1 MDLKPYILRSIQAAI
16 KAGDAIN
23 EIYRSEDFGVEYKTD
38 TSPLTLADQKSHEVI
53 TSALGAYD
61 MPILSEEGKNKPY
74 AERKN
79 WQRFWMVDPLDGT
92 KEFIKR
98 NGEFTVNIA
107 LIENNRP
114 VLGTIFVPDRNTL
127 YFAAQNAG
135 AYKMENGPSGEWAA
149 LRPDS
154 NEATSALL
162 DQIIG
167 QSTRLPV
174 IDPQRSSLTIVGS
187 RSHKNAELEAYVEE
201 KRRAFAEVEF
211 ISAGSSL
218 KICLVAEGKAD
229 LYPRLGPTMEWDTAA
244 GHAIA
249 ENAGA
254 DIYQYESQN
263 PLTYNKEDLH
273 NPWFI
278 VQRETSAE
286 QAEYRQVKNHEDH
299 EEREEKLFKGNFNDR
314 S

>member
-16 KAGDAIN
+16 AAGDGIN

-38 TSPLTLADQKSHEVI
+38 KSPLTLADQKSHEII
-53 TSALGAYD
+53 TNALEGYD
-61 MPILSEEGKNKPY
+61 IPILSEEGQNMPY
-74 AERKN
+74 TQRKN
-79 WQRFWMVDPLDGT
+79 WQRFWIVDPLDGT

-114 VLGTIFVPDRNTL
+114 VLGAIFVPDRNTL
-127 YFAAQNAG
+127 YFAAQNFG
-135 AYKMENGPSGEWAA
+135 AYKLENGPFSEW
-149 LRPDS
+149 LETGPDS
-154 NEATSALL
+154 KETTSTLL
-162 DQIIG
+162 DQITR

-174 IDPQRSSLTIVGS
+174 TDPQRLALTIVGS

-201 KRRAFAEVEF
+201 KRNAFGDVEF

-218 KICLVAEGKAD
+218 KICLVAEGRAD

-244 GHAIA
+244 GQAIA

-254 DIYQYESQN
+254 DVYQYETRK

-278 VQRETSAE
+278 VQRES
-286 QAEYRQVKNHEDH
+286 
-299 EEREEKLFKGNFNDR
+299 
-314 S
+314 

>member
-16 KAGDAIN
+16 AAGDAIN
-23 EIYRSEDFGVEYKTD
+23 DIYRSEDFGVKYKTD
-38 TSPLTLADQKSHEVI
+38 KSPLTLADQKSHEIIVN
-53 TSALGAYD
+53 ALEGYD
-61 MPILSEEGKNKPY
+61 IPILSEEGKNMPY
-74 AERKN
+74 AQRKN
-79 WQRFWMVDPLDGT
+79 WERFWIVDPLDGT

-107 LIENNRP
+107 LIENSRP
-114 VLGTIFVPDRNTL
+114 VLGTIFVPDRDTL
-127 YFAAQNAG
+127 YFAAQNLG
-135 AYKMENGPSGEWAA
+135 AYKLGNGSFSDWGEF
-149 LRPDS
+149 RPDS
-154 NEATSALL
+154 KETTRVLL
-162 DQIIG
+162 EQLMG

-201 KRRAFAEVEF
+201 KRKAFGDVEF

-244 GHAIA
+244 GQAIA

-254 DIYQYESQN
+254 DVFHYETQK
-263 PLTYNKEDLH
+263 PLIYNKEDLH

-278 VQRETSAE
+278 VQRES
-286 QAEYRQVKNHEDH
+286 
-299 EEREEKLFKGNFNDR
+299 
-314 S
+314 